1 MPEAIPDKGLYE
13 VTQFLFDQVRNR
25 LPERL
30 HNLPVEVS
38 LEGYLGA
45 YLLTRALQWGSKKV
59 VDRIVPGFDQR
70 LPVLEKICEI
80 GFPAAF
86 LLYSLIDQDG
96 ARDLIYSKPMD
107 NLGIVMAYLG
117 GVTAVE
123 QDLHRRSEGI

>member
-45 YLLTRALQWGSKKV
+45 YLLTRALQWSSKKV
-59 VDRIVPGFDQR
+59 VDRIIPGFHER
-70 LPVLEKICEI
+70 LPFLEKICEI

-86 LLYSLIDQDG
+86 LLYSLIDQNG
-96 ARDLIYSKPMD
+96 ARDLIYNKPMD